1 MNYLGVNY
9 LATTPKDSGSPL
21 IVEDPDNDRNLQI
34 GIVYGSLEEC
44 NDLDYP
50 SLFARLDDYEVLK
63 FIRATAFGDNIPPK
77 VKGNTHGCMKFQQGF
92 LGLKSP
98 ERISSSQTK
107 VEIAKDI
114 HLQM

>member
-44 NDLDYP
+44 NDLNYP

-63 FIRATAFGDNIPPK
+63 FIRATAFGDNIPTK
-77 VKGNTHGCMKFQQGF
+77 VKGNMYSIKGEGRPMTNLVLNVCFDFFNQHKNQ
-92 LGLKSP
+92 
-98 ERISSSQTK
+98 
-107 VEIAKDI
+107 V
-114 HLQM
+114 